1 MERRSARHGRLPR
14 RGLARRPEPHLRVG
28 PVAGVSRQPRSH
40 ARLQGRAR
48 RLPRIRAR
56 RRVLSGH
63 GPAVEPAAARRA
75 GPDAVRGGG
84 NRAQGLVAELRRRP
98 RPHAGDR
105 RLDRQG
111 DRRGRLRLV
120 MDAVLEKLSEQ
131 VRGAGSKDFYGQAL
145 EGEVLDT
152 RGHAGIV
159 SYEPS
164 ELVITARCGTRLS
177 EVEAAMRERS
187 QQLAFEPP
195 HFGDATLGGAVAAGL
210 SGPGRQSAGAVRD
223 FVLGTKLMDGRGEV
237 LSFGGQV
244 MKNVAG
250 YDVSRLMA
258 GSLGTLG
265 ILLEVSLKALPLPAA
280 EATLRLE
287 MPEDRAIEQ
296 LNRWGGKPLPI
307 SASAWNDGSLAVR
320 LSGAGTAVGAAAAKI
335 AGTRVDEAQALR
347 FWTGI
352 REHADRFFRSD
363 APLWRIS
370 VPQAT
375 PPLGLQGEQLIEWGG
390 ALRWS
395 P

>member
-1 MERRSARHGRLPR
+1 
-14 RGLARRPEPHLRVG
+14 
-28 PVAGVSRQPRSH
+28 
-40 ARLQGRAR
+40 
-48 RLPRIRAR
+48 
-56 RRVLSGH
+56 
-63 GPAVEPAAARRA
+63 
-75 GPDAVRGGG
+75 
-84 NRAQGLVAELRRRP
+84 
-98 RPHAGDR
+98 
-105 RLDRQG
+105 
-111 DRRGRLRLV
+111 
-120 MDAVLEKLSEQ
+120 MDAALEKFSEQ
-131 VRGAGSKDFYGQAL
+131 VRGAGGAKRALRLRGGGSKDFYGQAL

-177 EVEAAMRERS
+177 EVEAAMRERG
-187 QQLAFEPP
+187 QMLAFEPP
-195 HFGDATLGGAVAAGL
+195 HFGDATVGGAVAAGL
-210 SGPGRQSAGAVRD
+210 SGPGRQFAGAVRD

-280 EATLRLE
+280 ETTLRLE
-287 MPEDRAIEQ
+287 LPEDRAIEQ

-320 LSGAGTAVGAAAAKI
+320 LSGAGAAVGAAGARI
-335 AGTRVDEAQALR
+335 GGTRIDDGQAVR

-352 REHADRFFRSD
+352 REHADRFFRSE

-370 VPQAT
+370 VPSAA

-390 ALRWS
+390 ALRWLFS
-395 P
+395 HADARTVREAARRAGGHATLFRGGDKAVGVFQPLAPALMRIHRELKREFDPHGIFNRGRMYPDL